1 MIDAHEDDFIA
12 QVHVLDSSKETTT
25 GDGHSLFNVVGGIKG
40 RTNAVFVTVSKWRIF
55 HFCSILFALYI
66 DINPHAHT
74 KGKERETERE
84 TEREMASVTTA
95 APTDDVE
102 ASSSTKKITNHAL
115 FPFAIVSISY
125 ILFTITDGAV
135 RMIVLLH
142 AYGKSFTAM
151 EIAVMFSLYELM
163 GVATNLVAGIM
174 GARWGIRAT
183 LLTGLSLQIGGL
195 GMLFAW
201 TDAWSKM
208 EAIAYVTGAQALCGI
223 AKDLTKLGG
232 KTVTKLVTPDEKQNR
247 LFVLVSGLTGLK
259 NSFKGVGYF
268 LGAWLLTMSYETSLI
283 VMIVLIAIA
292 FPFGFF
298 GLRKDLGRVGKENVT
313 LKKALTQNRNTK
325 YLSLSRVFLFGSR
338 DLWFEIPLP
347 FFLRDATEGMGWSRS
362 AVGAMLAG
370 YIIVYGQL
378 QSWTPQLV
386 LKPLKQSPPN
396 KRVAVLWNVLLVLCP
411 LFLGACVSTDMFDS
425 KNKEKYEKARTVLI
439 ILGIALFAFLF
450 AVNSA
455 IHSYLVVKYAEGNK
469 LSMSVGFY
477 YMANAFGRLLGT
489 ILSGFIYTAFKD
501 DAKTGFAVCFW
512 ASCASV
518 LLSAFFETYLDDD
531 GEVVDG
537 GGAKS

>member
-1 MIDAHEDDFIA
+1 
-12 QVHVLDSSKETTT
+12 
-25 GDGHSLFNVVGGIKG
+25 
-40 RTNAVFVTVSKWRIF
+40 
-55 HFCSILFALYI
+55 
-66 DINPHAHT
+66 
-74 KGKERETERE
+74 
-84 TEREMASVTTA
+84 MASVTTA
-95 APTDDVE
+95 TPTDDVE
-102 ASSSTKKITNHAL
+102 ASKTTSSSSPTKKITNHAL
-115 FPFAIVSISY
+115 FPFVIVSISY

-163 GVATNLVAGIM
+163 GVVTNLAAGIM

-195 GMLFAW
+195 SMLFAW

-386 LKPLKQSPPN
+386 LKPLKQSPPPLSSRPPSSCRRLPCSAGSCR
-396 KRVAVLWNVLLVLCP
+396 RV
-411 LFLGACVSTDMFDS
+411 S
-425 KNKEKYEKARTVLI
+425 
-439 ILGIALFAFLF
+439 
-450 AVNSA
+450 
-455 IHSYLVVKYAEGNK
+455 
-469 LSMSVGFY
+469 
-477 YMANAFGRLLGT
+477 GT
-489 ILSGFIYTAFKD
+489 
-501 DAKTGFAVCFW
+501 
-512 ASCASV
+512 
-518 LLSAFFETYLDDD
+518 
-531 GEVVDG
+531 
-537 GGAKS
+537 